1 MVGLRYYFVDGH
13 SLNDRPRLAQ
23 VVADELE
30 VLQDTNN
37 GNSFPSADEI
47 LDFLNGDEGRQE
59 IQDALITLQQLGVH
73 GIPKF
78 IIDGHLMVDSA
89 AHSNVFVRIFREI
102 ERAGKLEGGKGPV
115 FGDILGVSPD
125 IIQQGSH
132 HVPSSSAKGMAAVA
146 NS

>member
-23 VVADELE
+23 VVAEELE
-30 VLQDTNN
+30 HLQDTNS
-37 GNSFPSADEI
+37 GKTFPSADEI

-59 IQDALITLQQLGVH
+59 IQDALVTLQQLGVH

-78 IIDGHLMVDSA
+78 IIDGHLMVDGA

-132 HVPSSSAKGMAAVA
+132 HVPSSAQGLSAAA
-146 NS
+146 SS